1 MTTTSAHNA
10 ASLVRNARVFGI
22 LRKGHQLPERANEKS
37 GSNPWMLLNVYH
49 PGHPFSLFNFMLTTS
64 ERCAGR
70 VSLTAAMTGADR
82 SLILYQTKPSQNMTG
97 NAF

>member
-1 MTTTSAHNA
+1 MS
-10 ASLVRNARVFGI
+10 
-22 LRKGHQLPERANEKS
+22 
-37 GSNPWMLLNVYH
+37 ML
-49 PGHPFSLFNFMLTTS
+49 SLFNFMLTTS
-64 ERCAGR
+64 ERCAGS